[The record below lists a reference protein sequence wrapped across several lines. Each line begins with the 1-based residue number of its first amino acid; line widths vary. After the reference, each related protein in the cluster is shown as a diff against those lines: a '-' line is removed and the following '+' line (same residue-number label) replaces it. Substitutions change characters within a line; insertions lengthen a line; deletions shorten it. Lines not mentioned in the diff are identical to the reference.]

1 MPASWRISARTA
13 SIPWSS
19 SWRSRRSSTSIS
31 LTRRRRSSAP
41 SAMPCPTYTERSES
55 SLPQRVVVTGLGL
68 VTPVGNDVEST
79 WQGLLAGKSGA
90 APITKFDPKDQSVR
104 FACEVKGFD
113 ALRYMDRKEARRY
126 DLFAQ
131 FALAAAHQAVS
142 QAGLEGKFPDP
153 ERTGVVIGS
162 GIGGMQ
168 TYEENCKIFLTKG
181 PDRVSPFFVPM
192 FIPDIAAGLVSIR
205 YGLKGPN
212 FATVSACASSAHAIG
227 ESFNMIRTGKADAMV
242 TGGSEGAITG
252 LTVAAFANM
261 KALST
266 RNDAPETASRPFD
279 KERDGFVLADGGA
292 MVILESLEHAE
303 RRGTRILGEVLGYG
317 LSADAYHI
325 TSPAECGEGAQRAMR
340 DALED
345 GKIDLNDV
353 GYINAHGTST
363 PQGDIA
369 ETQAVKAVFGEHAR
383 NLVFGSTKSMTGHL
397 LGGAGALEF
406 IVSLLASTCGVIPP
420 TINQF
425 TPDPE
430 CDLDSAPNRKVER
443 RVDVALSNSFGFGG
457 HNVTLAVRRWE
468 S

>member
-1 MPASWRISARTA
+1 
-13 SIPWSS
+13 
-19 SWRSRRSSTSIS
+19 
-31 LTRRRRSSAP
+31 LT
-41 SAMPCPTYTERSES
+41 
-55 SLPQRVVVTGLGL
+55 QRVVVTGLGL
-68 VTPVGNDVEST
+68 VTPVGNDVDST
-79 WQGLLAGKSGA
+79 WQALLEGKSGA
-90 APITKFDPKDQSVR
+90 APITKFDASNQQVR

-113 ALRYMDRKEARRY
+113 PLQYIDRKEARRY

-131 FALAAAHQAVS
+131 FALAAAHQAIIH
-142 QAGLEGKFPDP
+142 AGLDGRFPSPD
-153 ERTGVVIGS
+153 RTGVVIGS

-168 TYEENCKIFLTKG
+168 TYEENCRLFVTKG

-227 ESFNMIRTGKADAMV
+227 ESLNLIRQGVADAMI
-242 TGGSEGAITG
+242 TGGSEAAITG

-266 RNDAPETASRPFD
+266 RNDSPETASRPFD
-279 KERDGFVLADGGA
+279 RDRDGFVLGDGGA
-292 MVILESLEHAE
+292 IVVLESLEHAE
-303 RRGTRILGEVLGYG
+303 SRGARILGEVLGYG

-325 TSPAECGEGAQRAMR
+325 TSPAEGGEGAQRAMR
-340 DALED
+340 SALDD
-345 GKIDLNDV
+345 GRIDIKDV

-369 ETQAVKAVFGEHAR
+369 ETRAVKAVFGEQA
-383 NLVFGSTKSMTGHL
+383 NQLVFGSTKSMTGHL

-406 IVSLLASTCGVIPP
+406 AVSLLSSACGVIPP

-443 RVDVALSNSFGFGG
+443 KVDVALSNSFGFGG
-457 HNVTLAVRRWE
+457 HNVTLAVKRWE
-468 S
+468 

>member
-1 MPASWRISARTA
+1 MTH
-13 SIPWSS
+13 
-19 SWRSRRSSTSIS
+19 
-31 LTRRRRSSAP
+31 
-41 SAMPCPTYTERSES
+41 
-55 SLPQRVVVTGLGL
+55 RVVVTGLGL

-79 WQGLLAGKSGA
+79 WDALLDGKPGA
-90 APITKFDPKDQSVR
+90 APITKFDASNQRVR

-113 ALRYMDRKEARRY
+113 PLQYIDRKESRRY

-131 FALAAAHQAVS
+131 LALAAAHQAIN
-142 QAGLEGKFPDP
+142 QAGLEGRFPSP

-168 TYEENCKIFLTKG
+168 TYEDNCSLYLTKG

-227 ESFNMIRTGKADAMV
+227 ESFTMIRHGAADAMV

-266 RNDAPETASRPFD
+266 RNDSPETASRPFD
-279 KERDGFVLADGGA
+279 KDRDGFVLGDGGA
-292 MVILESLEHAE
+292 IVVLESLEHAE
-303 RRGTRILGEVLGYG
+303 RRGARILGEVLGYG
-317 LSADAYHI
+317 SSADAYHI
-325 TSPAECGEGAQRAMR
+325 TSPAESGEGAQRALKS
-340 DALED
+340 ALED
-345 GKIDLNDV
+345 GHIDIKDV

-369 ETQAVKAVFGEHAR
+369 ETRAVKAVFGEQAR
-383 NLVFGSTKSMTGHL
+383 KLVFGSTKSMTGHL

-406 IVSLLASTCGVIPP
+406 IVSLLASNCGVIPP

-430 CDLDSAPNRKVER
+430 CDLDSAPNRRVER

-468 S
+468 A

>member
-1 MPASWRISARTA
+1 M
-13 SIPWSS
+13 
-19 SWRSRRSSTSIS
+19 
-31 LTRRRRSSAP
+31 
-41 SAMPCPTYTERSES
+41 EH
-55 SLPQRVVVTGLGL
+55 RVVVTGLGL
-68 VTPVGNDVEST
+68 VTPVGTDVEST
-79 WQGLLAGKSGA
+79 WQGLLAGRSGA
-90 APITKFDPKDQSVR
+90 GPITKFDASNQRVR

-113 ALRYMDRKEARRY
+113 PLQYIDRKEARRY

-131 FALAAAHQAVS
+131 FALAAAHQAVT
-142 QAGLEGKFPDP
+142 QAGLEGRFPSP

-168 TYEENCKIFLTKG
+168 TYEENCSLYLTKG

-227 ESFNMIRTGKADAMV
+227 ESFNMIRRGSADAMV
-242 TGGSEGAITG
+242 TGGAEGAITG

-261 KALST
+261 KALSS
-266 RNDAPETASRPFD
+266 RNDSPETASRPFD
-279 KERDGFVLADGGA
+279 RDRDGFVLGDGGA
-292 MVILESLEHAE
+292 MVVLESLEHAE
-303 RRGTRILGEVLGYG
+303 RRGAQILGEVLGYG
-317 LSADAYHI
+317 ASADAYHI
-325 TSPAECGEGAQRAMR
+325 TSPAENGEGAQLAMR
-340 DALED
+340 SCIED
-345 GKIDLNDV
+345 GKIDLKDV

-369 ETQAVKAVFGEHAR
+369 ETEAVKTVFGDQAR
-383 NLVFGSTKSMTGHL
+383 KLVFGSTKSMTGHL
-397 LGGAGALEF
+397 LGAAGALEF
-406 IVSLLASTCGVIPP
+406 AASLLSATCGVIPP

-425 TPDPE
+425 HPDPR

-443 RVDVALSNSFGFGG
+443 KVDVALSNSFGFGG

-468 S
+468 A

>member
-1 MPASWRISARTA
+1 
-13 SIPWSS
+13 
-19 SWRSRRSSTSIS
+19 
-31 LTRRRRSSAP
+31 
-41 SAMPCPTYTERSES
+41 
-55 SLPQRVVVTGLGL
+55 VVTGLGL
-68 VTPVGNDVEST
+68 VTPVGNDVDST
-79 WQGLLAGKSGA
+79 WQAMLAGRPGA
-90 APITKFDPKDQSVR
+90 APITKFDASNQQVR

-113 ALRYMDRKEARRY
+113 PLQYIDRKEAKRY

-131 FALAAAHQAVS
+131 LALAAAHQAIT
-142 QAGLEGKFPDP
+142 QAGLESRFPSP

-168 TYEENCKIFLTKG
+168 TYEDNCRAFVTKG

-227 ESFNMIRTGKADAMV
+227 ESFNMIRHGVADAMV

-266 RNDAPETASRPFD
+266 RNDSPETASRPFD
-279 KERDGFVLADGGA
+279 KDRDGFVLGDGGA
-292 MVILESLEHAE
+292 IVVLESLEHAE
-303 RRGTRILGEVLGYG
+303 RRGAQILGEVLGYG

-325 TSPAECGEGAQRAMR
+325 TQPAEGGEGAQRAIR
-340 DALED
+340 DCLVD
-345 GKIDLNDV
+345 GNIDPRDV

-369 ETQAVKAVFGEHAR
+369 ETEAVKAVFGEHAR
-383 NLVFGSTKSMTGHL
+383 KLVFGSTKSMTGHL

-406 IVSLLASTCGVIPP
+406 IVSLLSSTCGVIPP

-457 HNVTLAVRRWE
+457 HNVTLAGKRWE

>member
-1 MPASWRISARTA
+1 MK
-13 SIPWSS
+13 
-19 SWRSRRSSTSIS
+19 RSGNS
-31 LTRRRRSSAP
+31 LTH
-41 SAMPCPTYTERSES
+41 
-55 SLPQRVVVTGLGL
+55 RVVVTGLGL

-79 WQGLLAGKSGA
+79 WDALLEGKPGA
-90 APITKFDPKDQSVR
+90 APITKFNASNQQVR

-113 ALRYMDRKEARRY
+113 PLQYIDRKEARRY

-131 FALAAAHQAVS
+131 LALAAAHQAIS
-142 QAGLEGKFPDP
+142 QAGLEGRFPSPD
-153 ERTGVVIGS
+153 RTGVVIGS

-168 TYEENCKIFLTKG
+168 TYEDNCSLYLTKG

-227 ESFNMIRTGKADAMV
+227 ESFTMIRHGAAAAKV
-242 TGGSEGAITG
+242 TGGTVGAITG

-266 RNDAPETASRPFD
+266 RNDSPETASRPFD
-279 KERDGFVLADGGA
+279 KDRDGFVLGDGGA
-292 MVILESLEHAE
+292 MVVLESLEHAE
-303 RRGTRILGEVLGYG
+303 RRGARILGEVLGYG
-317 LSADAYHI
+317 SSADAYHI
-325 TSPAECGEGAQRAMR
+325 TSPAESGEGAQRALKS
-340 DALED
+340 ALED
-345 GKIDLNDV
+345 GRIDMKDV

-369 ETQAVKAVFGEHAR
+369 ETRAVKAVFGEQAR
-383 NLVFGSTKSMTGHL
+383 KLVFGSTKSMTGHL

-406 IVSLLASTCGVIPP
+406 IVSLLASNCGVIPP

-430 CDLDSAPNRKVER
+430 CDLDSAPNRRVER

-468 S
+468 A

>member
-1 MPASWRISARTA
+1 MPH
-13 SIPWSS
+13 
-19 SWRSRRSSTSIS
+19 
-31 LTRRRRSSAP
+31 
-41 SAMPCPTYTERSES
+41 
-55 SLPQRVVVTGLGL
+55 RVVVTGLGL
-68 VTPVGNDVEST
+68 VTPVGIDVEST
-79 WQGLLAGKSGA
+79 WQALLAGRSGA
-90 APITKFDPKDQSVR
+90 APITKFDPGKQQVR

-113 ALRYMDRKEARRY
+113 PLQYIDRKEARRY

-131 FALAAAHQAVS
+131 LALAAAHQAIT
-142 QAGLEGKFPDP
+142 QAGLEGRFPSP

-168 TYEENCKIFLTKG
+168 TYEENCSLYLTKG

-227 ESFNMIRTGKADAMV
+227 ESFNMIRHGAADAMV
-242 TGGSEGAITG
+242 AGGAEGAITG

-266 RNDAPETASRPFD
+266 RNESPETASRPFD
-279 KERDGFVLADGGA
+279 QDRDGFVLGDGGA
-292 MVILESLEHAE
+292 MLVLENLEHAE
-303 RRGTRILGEVLGYG
+303 RRGVPILGEVLGYG
-317 LSADAYHI
+317 LSADASHI
-325 TSPAECGEGAQRAMR
+325 TAPAEHGEGAQRAMR
-340 DALED
+340 GCLDD
-345 GKIDLNDV
+345 GRIDLKDV

-369 ETQAVKAVFGEHAR
+369 ETEAVKAVFGDQAR
-383 NLVFGSTKSMTGHL
+383 RLVFGSTKSMTGHL

-406 IVSLLASTCGVIPP
+406 AVSLLAARCGVIPP

-430 CDLDSAPNRKVER
+430 CDLDCAPNRKVER
-443 RVDVALSNSFGFGG
+443 KVDVALSNSFGFGG
-457 HNVTLAVRRWE
+457 HNVTLAVQRWE
-468 S
+468 G

>member
-1 MPASWRISARTA
+1 MT
-13 SIPWSS
+13 
-19 SWRSRRSSTSIS
+19 
-31 LTRRRRSSAP
+31 
-41 SAMPCPTYTERSES
+41 
-55 SLPQRVVVTGLGL
+55 QRVVVTGLGL
-68 VTPVGNDVEST
+68 VTPVGNDVDST
-79 WQGLLAGKSGA
+79 WQALLEGKSGA
-90 APITKFDPKDQSVR
+90 APITKFDASNQQVR
-104 FACEVKGFD
+104 FACEVKAFD
-113 ALRYMDRKEARRY
+113 PLQYIDRKEARRY

-131 FALAAAHQAVS
+131 FALAAAHQAITH
-142 QAGLEGKFPDP
+142 AGLEGRFPSPD
-153 ERTGVVIGS
+153 RTGVVIGS

-168 TYEENCKIFLTKG
+168 TYEDNCKLFVTKG

-205 YGLKGPN
+205 YGLRGPN

-227 ESFNMIRTGKADAMV
+227 ESFNLIRHGAADAMV
-242 TGGSEGAITG
+242 TGGSEAAITG

-261 KALST
+261 TALST
-266 RNDAPETASRPFD
+266 RNDSPETASRPFD
-279 KERDGFVLADGGA
+279 RDRDGFVLGDGGA
-292 MVILESLEHAE
+292 MVVLESLEHAE
-303 RRGTRILGEVLGYG
+303 NRGARILGEVLGYG

-325 TSPAECGEGAQRAMR
+325 TSPAEGGEGAQRAMR
-340 DALED
+340 SALDD
-345 GKIDLNDV
+345 GRIDLKDV

-369 ETQAVKAVFGEHAR
+369 ETRAVKAVFGDQAR
-383 NLVFGSTKSMTGHL
+383 QLVFGSTKSMTGHL

-406 IVSLLASTCGVIPP
+406 AVSLLASACGVIPP

-457 HNVTLAVRRWE
+457 HNVTLAVKRWE